1 MSAKDKILRKSEHLL
16 TRYIEEFLE
25 YLEIERNCSR
35 LTVRNYRHYLSRF
48 LEWAEKN
55 EPRFKLEDL
64 SLDKITR
71 YRVFLARLTTPRDEP
86 LSRATQAYHIICL
99 RSWLKYLAKR
109 DIKTLSAEK
118 IELPKTESK
127 SLKFLTSEQVERL
140 LNSVGISTLPQLR
153 DKAILETLFS
163 TGLRVSELT
172 RLDRDEIDLNRGEFG
187 VIGKGGRQRV
197 VFLSKRAKEWLKRYL
212 DKREDDWRPLFIHFG
227 GSKDQINEGE
237 KMRLTPRSV
246 QRIVKKYINAAKIPV
261 KITPHGLRHC
271 LHQETRIVLPH
282 KIIPAQWF
290 YQEGQKEL
298 LAINW
303 QKMQLVKAKVVGK
316 EKHTSNKLLS
326 IWADGY
332 EIKVTPEHR
341 FFTCG
346 SDGIEEIYARDIKFG
361 QWLAACRGFKLS
373 GEKIFNPKLWRLIGY
388 ILGDGTVS
396 LRRRAVLLSDKNV
409 EFLKYYSRIV
419 KKQLNLKLKI
429 EKSPSS
435 NSFIGTIYS
444 KKLVVMLQSLRIKPP
459 SRLKRVPKLL
469 FRATES
475 EKREFLAGFYDAEG
489 NQGDPKM
496 FSSSLELLKDIQMIL
511 LSLKID
517 SHLNKR
523 MRKVK
528 LPGGKII
535 DNTIY
540 VLNILHLPD
549 QKQFVKKISTLKKI
563 NLMPGFEGEKLP
575 VGSLLRALIKE
586 TDKSN
591 CYWSEDLKVKYGIK
605 YRKRY
610 LNSLCPTRETVLKMI
625 AVLKDREFSSHRLD
639 ILEKITKTQ
648 HIKWLRVKKIE
659 LIKNGDFVYD
669 FTVEEMENL
678 ITDGFISHNSFAT
691 DLLMAGA
698 DIRAVQEM
706 LGHKNI
712 ATTQIYTHVTNQHL
726 KELYQKYHSGNK

>member
-16 TRYIEEFLE
+16 MRYIEEFLE

-48 LEWAEKN
+48 LEWVEKN
-55 EPRFKLEDL
+55 EPKLKLEDL
-64 SLDKITR
+64 SLDKVTR
-71 YRVFLARLTTPRDEP
+71 YRVFLARLTTPRNEP

-99 RSWLKYLAKR
+99 RSFLKYLAKR
-109 DIKTLSAEK
+109 DIDTLSAEK

-187 VIGKGGRQRV
+187 VIGKGGKQRV

-227 GSKDQINEGE
+227 GSKDQIDEGE

-246 QRIVKKYINAAKIPV
+246 QRIVKKYINVAKIPV

-282 KIIPAQWF
+282 KIIPAQWL

-316 EKHTSNKLLS
+316 EKHASNELLS

-332 EIKVTPEHR
+332 EIRVTPEHR

-346 SDGIEEIYARDIKFG
+346 GDGIEEIYAKDIKFG

-429 EKSPSS
+429 EEAQASR
-435 NSFIGTIYS
+435 SFVGTIYS
-444 KKLVVMLQSLRIKPP
+444 KKLVVMLQSLSIKPP
-459 SRLKRVPKLL
+459 SRLKRVPRLL
-469 FRATES
+469 FKATEL
-475 EKREFLAGFYDAEG
+475 EKRGFLAGFYDAEG
-489 NQGDPKM
+489 NQGNPKM
-496 FSSSLELLKDIQMIL
+496 FSSSLELLKDVQMIL

-517 SHLNKR
+517 GHVNKR
-523 MRKVK
+523 VRRVK
-528 LPGGKII
+528 LPNGEII
-535 DNTIY
+535 NNVIY
-540 VLNILHLPD
+540 TLHILHLPD
-549 QKQFVKKISTLKKI
+549 QRKFVKQVKTLKKI
-563 NLMPGFEGEKLP
+563 KLTPGFEGEKLP
-575 VGSLLRALIKE
+575 VSSLLAELIKE
-586 TDKSN
+586 TNKGK
-591 CYWSEDLKVKYGIK
+591 CFWTEQLRKQFGIK
-605 YRKRY
+605 HRKRY
-610 LNSLCPTRETVLKMI
+610 LTTICPNRETTLKMVVTLRGLGFKSRRLNLMEKLAKTK
-625 AVLKDREFSSHRLD
+625 AV
-639 ILEKITKTQ
+639 
-648 HIKWLRVKKIE
+648 KWLRVKKIE
-659 LIKNGDFVYD
+659 KIVNDDWVYD
-669 FTVEEMENL
+669 FTVEPTQNL
-678 ITDGFISHNSFAT
+678 FTDGFISHNSFAT